1 MRSGT
6 KDTFFEWKLRDE
18 ANPRQG
24 LMEEAVAPFSAEAA
38 RRNLGIWE
46 FGNLELEGGH
56 FRGTSDSHHAVSS
69 NQ

>member
-46 FGNLELEGGH
+46 FGNLGTWNLKGAIFEG
-56 FRGTSDSHHAVSS
+56 DLILIMP
-69 NQ
+69 